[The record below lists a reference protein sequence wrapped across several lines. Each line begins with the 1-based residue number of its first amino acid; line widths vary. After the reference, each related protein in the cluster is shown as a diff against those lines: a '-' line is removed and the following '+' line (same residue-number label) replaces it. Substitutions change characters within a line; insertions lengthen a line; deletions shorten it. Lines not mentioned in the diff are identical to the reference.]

1 MGLDTTLCLWF
12 KKAYFRKFQ
21 TYTKVKR
28 LALCTLMYPS
38 NQSGRPCFI
47 CASTHCPL
55 TMPSLNYFEGNPR
68 LNAITIHNI
77 LALFFKIQF
86 LKNHNHSNIIVVF

>member
-28 LALCTLMYPS
+28 IIQWIPTSPAPEIIYLEPILFHLYPLS
-38 NQSGRPCFI
+38 IHPILKENSHKYFI
-47 CASTHCPL
+47 HKNFSYVL
-55 TMPSLNYFEGNPR
+55 YLQKK
-68 LNAITIHNI
+68 IT
-77 LALFFKIQF
+77 F
-86 LKNHNHSNIIVVF
+86 